1 MIGAPADDL
10 MEMARDELSRASS
23 LTWRDLAKIAPWG
36 DAFDGVSP
44 AGRDVTV
51 ETAYLWAEEPGGD
64 ILCEVVVYG
73 GPSRYDHGARAQAL
87 IARKPLDERRPRP

>member
-1 MIGAPADDL
+1 
-10 MEMARDELSRASS
+10 MEMARDELSRALS
-23 LTWRDLAKIAPWG
+23 LTWRDLAKITPWG

-51 ETAYLWAEEPGGD
+51 ETAYLWAEQPGGD

-73 GPSRYDHGARAQAL
+73 GPSRYDNGARAQAL
-87 IARKPLDERRPRP
+87 IARKPLDERSTSP